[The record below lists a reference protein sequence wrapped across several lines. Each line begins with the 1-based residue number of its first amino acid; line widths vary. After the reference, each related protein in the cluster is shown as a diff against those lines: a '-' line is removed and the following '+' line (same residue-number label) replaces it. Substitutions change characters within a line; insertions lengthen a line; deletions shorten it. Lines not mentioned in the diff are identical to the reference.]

1 MLPGPVIVNSGGQP
15 PSSGLAPS
23 AAVYIAAPGQ
33 IGPGSIMGKRNL
45 ASKMGN
51 CTAVKSSVRLTNLFT
66 VLTTYHCKGTY
77 AMMGKICLHA
87 RGPEEK

>member
-33 IGPGSIMGKRNL
+33 IGPGSIVGKKIWPQRWV
-45 ASKMGN
+45 
-51 CTAVKSSVRLTNLFT
+51 TAQQSQIFSQAHQLVYSFDHLPLQGH
-66 VLTTYHCKGTY
+66 LCYDG
-77 AMMGKICLHA
+77 
-87 RGPEEK
+87 